1 MYKGVLALVRAL
13 QLVELKLSG
22 SKANIEQNSILC
34 DSKKILLTPQNE
46 KVFYI
51 FFIICFEKN
60 L

>member
-22 SKANIEQNSILC
+22 SMANIEQNSILC

-46 KVFYI
+46 KVFL
-51 FFIICFEKN
+51 FFHN
-60 L
+60 LF